1 MALLPAYYTTT
12 RLGGK
17 SKVKKKPGWKARKEK
32 HDAWLRENG
41 VHPDQLKARRKE
53 FKPLKIS
60 QAEQDRVKA
69 REDYDKK
76 YPSVSNGMS
85 GNTFKKEP
93 QKYTGTLVTGI
104 AQMHKSNAVPV
115 INKEQA
121 VDIAKMRRG

>member
-1 MALLPAYYTTT
+1 MALLPAFYTTT
-12 RLGGK
+12 RMSGK
-17 SKVKKKPGWKARKEK
+17 SKVKKKPGWKQRQAK

-41 VHPDQLKARRKE
+41 VHPDQLKARKKE
-53 FKPLKIS
+53 FVPLKIS
-60 QAEQDRVKA
+60 QAEQERAKA

-104 AQMHKSNAVPV
+104 AQMHKSNAVTI
-115 INKEQA
+115 INKEKA
-121 VDIAKMRRG
+121 FDVAKMRRG

>member
-12 RLGGK
+12 RLSGK
-17 SKVKKKPGWKARKEK
+17 SKAKKKPGWKERERR
-32 HDAWLRENG
+32 HEDWLRAND
-41 VHPDQLKARRKE
+41 VHPDQLKARKKE

-60 QAEQDRVKA
+60 QAEQDRAKA
-69 REDYDKK
+69 REEYDKK

-121 VDIAKMRRG
+121 IEVAKMRRG

>member
-53 FKPLKIS
+53 YKPLKIS
-60 QAEQDRVKA
+60 QAEQVRVKA